1 MWVLLK
7 NREPNSIKPWH
18 VEPEERYRRTPPLN
32 PNWELVGT
40 FETAELALLKAAGVA
55 DANMLGGN
63 GKRNV
68 TPSIRYKVLKRDGY
82 KCQACGASADDG
94 AKLEVDHRVPIARGG
109 SNHLSNL
116 WTLCDK
122 CNGGKGTH
130 LA

>member
-32 PNWELVGT
+32 PNWELIGT
-40 FETAELALLKAAGVA
+40 FETAELALLKAAGVS
-55 DANMLGGN
+55 DARMLGEDD
-63 GKRNV
+63 KRSI
-68 TPSIRYKVLKRDGY
+68 TPKTRYKVLKRDGH
-82 KCQACGASADDG
+82 KCQACGASAEDG
-94 AKLEVDHRVPIARGG
+94 AKLEVDHRVPVARGG
-109 SNHLSNL
+109 SNHPSNL